1 MADDRTAPVLSGWR
15 LTDGRVVGTV
25 HGHRFLPDGGIV
37 SATVDEIATDGLWVR
52 TETGLFRLKDRL
64 Q

>member
-1 MADDRTAPVLSGWR
+1 MADLSEGPVLRCWR
-15 LTDGRVVGTV
+15 VTDGRIVGTV
-25 HGHRFLPDGGIV
+25 HGHHFLPDGGTV